1 MSGRL
6 LVLIGT
12 RPEAIKLAPV
22 VAALRRQSL
31 DPIVCLSGQHRD
43 LVELDALGVR
53 PEHELRVRP
62 GALAARAADALAGV
76 AAVLAAEPFDAVLV
90 QGDTTTAFA
99 GALAAFYAGV
109 PVGHVEAGLRT
120 GDLRA
125 PWPEEGHRAAI
136 DRLATWMFAPSA
148 RARDALLAEGVD
160 PARVW
165 LVGNTGIDA
174 LRLAGARPTAN
185 PGRTVL
191 VTVHR
196 RENLGG
202 PLVEVCRAL
211 RQAAARWPDLRI
223 MFPVHPNPD
232 VHGPVHDALAGV
244 RGVDLVAP
252 FSHAEMAAALGG
264 CSFVV
269 TDSGGLQEEAPYLG
283 KPVLVVRESTE
294 RPEGVEAGTA
304 RLVGTTPSRILAGFA
319 ALLDDPATYAAMS
332 VVHHPYGDGHAADR
346 IAEVLADQIRGVAR
360 VAR

>member
-1 MSGRL
+1 MNGRV
-6 LVLIGT
+6 LVVIGT

-22 VAALRRQSL
+22 VAALQRQGL
-31 DPIVCLSGQHRD
+31 VPVLCLSGQHRE
-43 LVELDALGVR
+43 LLQLDALGAW
-53 PEHELRVRP
+53 PQHELRVRP
-62 GALAARAADALAGV
+62 GTLASRAADALTGIAEV
-76 AAVLAAEPFDAVLV
+76 IAAQRFDAVLV

-99 GALAAFYAGV
+99 AALAAFYAGV

-120 GDLRA
+120 GDLGA

-136 DRLATWMFAPSA
+136 DRLATWMFAPSV
-148 RARDALLAEGVD
+148 RARDALLAEGAD
-160 PARVW
+160 TARVW

-174 LRLAGARPTAN
+174 LRLAGPRPTAG
-185 PGRTVL
+185 PGRGVL

-202 PLVEVCRAL
+202 PLLDVCRAL
-211 RQAAARWPDLRI
+211 RQAATRWPDLRM

-232 VHGPVHDALAGV
+232 VFAPVHDALTGV
-244 RGVDLVAP
+244 GGIDLVAP
-252 FSHAEMAAALGG
+252 LSHAGMTASLAA

-283 KPVLVVRESTE
+283 KPVLILRERTE

-304 RLVGTTPSRILAGFA
+304 RLVGTSPSRILAGFA

-332 VVHHPYGDGHAADR
+332 VVHQPYGDGHAADR
-346 IAEVLADQIRGVAR
+346 IAEILANQLRDVGGAAR
-360 VAR
+360 